1 MARPKT
7 TSNKPEIT
15 KISGQ
20 GQEESSAGCGRT
32 RNFATLIYPSKD
44 EYEAYYEN
52 HKMWVDKTTG
62 EEMTFEHYDGE
73 DGYGSPPEDW
83 RERIIQLHVAALVSP
98 MHIGDHNPDGKLKK
112 PHYHVMFMFEG
123 KKSYETQIKPL
134 FDQIGGVGREEVA
147 SMRGY
152 ARYMLH
158 LDNPEKQSYEQ
169 EDVTA
174 YGGADFET
182 IIRLPG
188 DTMKAFRDITDFIN
202 RNDICGFA
210 ELVDALRIYSPEL
223 EEAAV
228 MKLSYV
234 LRIYLKSR
242 TWEKDTNY
250 TRRTPQTT
258 PPERKAHESND

>member
-1 MARPKT
+1 MSQRKIQPKNPTHTDSSTPDARV
-7 TSNKPEIT
+7 
-15 KISGQ
+15 
-20 GQEESSAGCGRT
+20 

-44 EYEAYYEN
+44 EYEAYYAT
-52 HKMWVDKTTG
+52 HKTWMDKETG
-62 EEMTFEHYDGE
+62 EILEFEHYDGA

-83 RERIIQLHVAALVSP
+83 RERIIQMHVMALISP

-112 PHYHVMFMFEG
+112 PHYHVMFIFEG

-158 LDNPEKQSYEQ
+158 MDNPEKQPYEQ
-169 EDVTA
+169 DDITA

-188 DTMKAFRDITDFIN
+188 DTMKAFRDITDFIT
-202 RNDICGFA
+202 RNDIYGYA
-210 ELVDALRIYSPEL
+210 ELVDALRVHSPEL

-228 MKLSYV
+228 MKLTYP
-234 LRIYLKSR
+234 LIKYLKSR
-242 TWEKDTNY
+242 SWEATNNYKRADTADN
-250 TRRTPQTT
+250 TAGKEGTNGNTDQGTN
-258 PPERKAHESND
+258 S